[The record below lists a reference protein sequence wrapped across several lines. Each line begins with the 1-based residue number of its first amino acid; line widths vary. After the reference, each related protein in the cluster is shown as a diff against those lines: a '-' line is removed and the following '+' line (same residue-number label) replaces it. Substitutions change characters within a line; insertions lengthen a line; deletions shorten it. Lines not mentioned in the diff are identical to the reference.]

1 MLGFVFQNGSRVEI
15 ELEGQEWRKSDRWK
29 SQQGGLDH
37 SSAKKGGTCG
47 GGLKGVKAKGLAS
60 GWLLGWAGGW
70 TRGKIKGGV
79 DYSSVVSLIPR
90 SSIWSSRC
98 GAAEMNLTSIHEDV
112 GSIPGLA
119 RCAGIPRCHEL
130 WCKSQMWHRSH
141 IAVVVV

>member
-1 MLGFVFQNGSRVEI
+1 M
-15 ELEGQEWRKSDRWK
+15 
-29 SQQGGLDH
+29 
-37 SSAKKGGTCG
+37 
-47 GGLKGVKAKGLAS
+47 KAKGLAS